1 VATAGARISHGL
13 NDVEW
18 VANLADERGKGIGA
32 ALTWAANAG
41 RTGAARHVDLQRRR
55 PGSV

>member
-1 VATAGARISHGL
+1 VATAGARISHSL

-32 ALTWAANAG
+32 ALTWPRRC
-41 RTGAARHVDLQRRR
+41 RTGTARPR
-55 PGSV
+55 